1 MTLIHHTRKLL
12 SLAAISFATFGLT
25 PAASA
30 QDEPPARVARVGYAY
45 GNINFADAGS
55 NEWVPLLANRPI
67 STGDSVFVPAN
78 GRAELQV
85 GANALRMAEQT
96 RISFINLNDDNIQI
110 KLSQGSIVLRVRA
123 MQEKENIEVSTPNL
137 NFSIQEPGEY
147 RINVNDDNTSTIIVR
162 NGIGVAQGDRDI
174 ITLRAGEQTRFS
186 GTNLNHTQITRVPPF
201 DTFDQWAAD
210 RDRAD
215 ENSISARYVPREVVG
230 YQQLDDYGIWETH
243 VEYGA
248 IWYPRGIS
256 VGWAPYRDGQ
266 WVWVAPWGWTW
277 VDRAPWGFA
286 PYHYG
291 RWAFVGKRWGWV
303 PGRYER
309 HYRPV
314 YAPALVAFVG
324 VGSNGISAGINLS
337 SRNHGPSVSWFP
349 LGPGEVY
356 HPHYT
361 QNSRYIQNLNQTVI
375 INNTTV
381 INRPDRGY
389 RNQNVHN
396 AITSVPTRTFVRG
409 EHVFPASSS
418 ILSGQIKQMQVATE
432 APNLV
437 PERGNRFGDA
447 RPRNWQENDQFRS
460 RPVMN
465 NSNRGEAMQTTPNTA
480 APSGTSNGTSNGI
493 LGNAF
498 NQRPQDNRGQPN
510 NVQNNAPNNRDNGQG
525 FGRRIDNLER
535 PQAALNSNDARAM
548 TVRNPNQQIAPA
560 NNNLNNTNPS
570 SSGIRTL
577 EEMNEQRNRNPRIE
591 RLERSDRFDKFD
603 RFDRS
608 DTRSNNNS
616 GLNAGSPSN
625 PIPQQNQQTQQA
637 QQVQQV
643 PQAPA
648 INTQRAESRRESFDR
663 NNAPVNVQ
671 DNSAAMQVQ
680 RPMERQVERPSRAIM
695 NERSV
700 EQHSERRLER
710 SIERPVERS
719 VERPP
724 AMPQATMPQAP
735 RAEPRPAPEAR
746 KEVKAEKEKEGEKRK
761 FER

>member
-12 SLAAISFATFGLT
+12 SIAAISFATLSLAQSAT
-25 PAASA
+25 A
-30 QDEPPARVARVGYAY
+30 QDEPPSRVARVGYAY

-67 STGDSVFVPAN
+67 STGDSVFVPTN

-85 GANALRMAEQT
+85 GANALRLSEQT

-110 KLSQGSIVLRVRA
+110 KLSQGSMVLRVRA
-123 MQEKENIEVSTPNL
+123 LQEKENIEVSTPNL

-147 RINVNDDNTSTIIVR
+147 RINVNDDNTSTVIVR

-186 GTNLNHTQITRVPPF
+186 GTNLNHTQIARVPAF

-230 YQQLDDYGIWETH
+230 YQQLDDYGNWETH
-243 VEYGA
+243 VEYGS

-256 VGWAPYRDGQ
+256 AGWAPYRDGQ

-277 VDRAPWGFA
+277 VDRSPWGFA

-337 SRNHGPSVSWFP
+337 SHNHGPSVSWFP

-356 HPHYT
+356 RPHYT
-361 QNSRYIQNLNQTVI
+361 QNSRYIQNMNQTVI

-381 INRPDRGY
+381 VNRPDRGY

-396 AITSVPTRTFVRG
+396 AVTSVPTRTFVRG

-465 NSNRGEAMQTTPNTA
+465 NSNRGEAMQTTPN
-480 APSGTSNGTSNGI
+480 SGTSAGISNGI

-498 NQRPQDNRGQPN
+498 NQRPQDNRNQASN
-510 NVQNNAPNNRDNGQG
+510 LQNNRDNNAS
-525 FGRRIDNLER
+525 FGRRNDNAER
-535 PQAALNSNDARAM
+535 PQATINSNDTRGM
-548 TVRNPNQQIAPA
+548 TVPNPNQQVAPA

-570 SSGIRTL
+570 GSGTGIRTV

-591 RLERSDRFDKFD
+591 RLERSDRFDRVDRVD
-603 RFDRS
+603 RFDA
-608 DTRSNNNS
+608 RSNSNN

-625 PIPQQNQQTQQA
+625 PLPQQAQQIQ

-643 PQAPA
+643 PPTPTPTM
-648 INTQRAESRRESFDR
+648 NNSRVESRRENFERS
-663 NNAPVNVQ
+663 NAPVNVQ

-680 RPMERQVERPSRAIM
+680 RPVERQVERPSRAIM

-700 EQHSERRLER
+700 EQHNERSERRIER

-724 AMPQATMPQAP
+724 AMPQAAMPQAP

>member
-1 MTLIHHTRKLL
+1 MCENITMTLIHHTRKIL
-12 SLAAISFATFGLT
+12 SIAAISFATLGL
-25 PAASA
+25 AQSASA

-67 STGDSVFVPAN
+67 STGDSVFVPVN

-85 GANALRMAEQT
+85 GANALRLGEQT

-110 KLSQGSIVLRVRA
+110 KLSQGNMVLRVRA
-123 MQEKENIEVSTPNL
+123 LQEKETIEVSTPNL

-147 RINVNDDNTSTIIVR
+147 RINVNDDNTSTVIVR
-162 NGIGVAQGDRDI
+162 SGIGVAQGDRDV

-186 GTNLNHTQITRVPPF
+186 GTNLNHTQIARVPPF

-210 RDRAD
+210 RDRAE
-215 ENSISARYVPREVVG
+215 ENSISARHVPREVVG
-230 YQQLDDYGIWETH
+230 YQQLDDYGNWETH
-243 VEYGA
+243 VEYGS

-256 VGWAPYRDGQ
+256 SGWAPYRDGQ

-277 VDRAPWGFA
+277 VDRSPWGFA

-324 VGSNGISAGINLS
+324 IGSNGISAGIGLS

-356 HPHYT
+356 RPHYT
-361 QNSRYIQNLNQTVI
+361 QNSRYIQNMNQTVI
-375 INNTTV
+375 INHTTV
-381 INRPDRGY
+381 VNRPDRGY
-389 RNQNVHN
+389 RNQHVHN
-396 AITSVPTRTFVRG
+396 AVTSVPTRTFVRG

-418 ILSGQIKQMQVATE
+418 ILSGQVKQMQVATE

-437 PERGNRFGDA
+437 PEKGNRFGDA

-460 RPVMN
+460 RPVIT
-465 NSNRGEAMQTTPNTA
+465 NSNRGEPMQTTPNA
-480 APSGTSNGTSNGI
+480 GASNGI
-493 LGNAF
+493 LGSTL
-498 NQRPQDNRGQPN
+498 NQRPQDNRNQPGSL
-510 NVQNNAPNNRDNGQG
+510 QNNRDNNAS
-525 FGRRIDNLER
+525 FGRRNDNSER
-535 PQAALNSNDARAM
+535 PQAALNDVRAM
-548 TVRNPNQQIAPA
+548 TVPNPNQQTAPA

-570 SSGIRTL
+570 GIRTI

-591 RLERSDRFDKFD
+591 RLERSDRFDP
-603 RFDRS
+603 RG
-608 DTRSNNNS
+608 NNNS
-616 GLNAGSPSN
+616 TINTATISTTSN
-625 PIPQQNQQTQQA
+625 PQQP
-637 QQVQQV
+637 QQV
-643 PQAPA
+643 PQTPV
-648 INTQRAESRRESFDR
+648 ISRQDDSSRSMI
-663 NNAPVNVQ
+663 NNARVENRRDNFERSSAPVHVQ
-671 DNSAAMQVQ
+671 DNGAAMQVP
-680 RPMERQVERPSRAIM
+680 RPVER
-695 NERSV
+695 
-700 EQHSERRLER
+700 SERRVER
-710 SIERPVERS
+710 SNNERQFERPAERPVER
-719 VERPP
+719 PQ
-724 AMPQATMPQAP
+724 AMPREVQQAPQAPQAAMPQAP
-735 RAEPRPAPEAR
+735 RAEPRPAAEPR
-746 KEVKAEKEKEGEKRK
+746 KEIKVEKEKEGEKRR

>member
-1 MTLIHHTRKLL
+1 MTLIHHTKKIL
-12 SLAAISFATFGLT
+12 SIAAISFATLGLVQ
-25 PAASA
+25 PASA

-85 GANALRMAEQT
+85 GANALRLGEQT
-96 RISFINLNDDNIQI
+96 RISFINLNDDSIQI
-110 KLSQGSIVLRVRA
+110 KLSQGSMVLRVRA
-123 MQEKENIEVSTPNL
+123 MQERENVEVSTPNL

-147 RINVNDDNTSTIIVR
+147 RINVNDDNTSTVIVR
-162 NGIGVAQGDRDI
+162 SGLGVAQGDRDV

-186 GTNLNHTQITRVPPF
+186 GTNLNHTQIARVPPF

-210 RDRAD
+210 RDRAE
-215 ENSISARYVPREVVG
+215 ENSISARYVPRDVVG
-230 YQQLDDYGIWETH
+230 YQQLDDYGNWETH
-243 VEYGA
+243 VEYGS

-256 VGWAPYRDGQ
+256 AGWAPYRDGQ

-277 VDRAPWGFA
+277 VDRSPWGFA

-324 VGSNGISAGINLS
+324 IGSNGISAGINLS

-356 HPHYT
+356 RPHYT
-361 QNSRYIQNLNQTVI
+361 QNHRYIQNMNQTVI

-381 INRPDRGY
+381 VNRPDRGY
-389 RNQNVHN
+389 RNQHVHN
-396 AITSVPTRTFVRG
+396 AVTSVPTRTFVRG

-437 PERGNRFGDA
+437 PEKGNRFGDA
-447 RPRNWQENDQFRS
+447 RPRNWQENDQFRA
-460 RPVMN
+460 RPVIT
-465 NSNRGEAMQTTPNTA
+465 NSNRGEPMQTTPNA
-480 APSGTSNGTSNGI
+480 GTSNGI
-493 LGNAF
+493 LGNTL
-498 NQRPQDNRGQPN
+498 NQRPQDNRDN
-510 NVQNNAPNNRDNGQG
+510 YRENNRDNNYSS
-525 FGRRIDNLER
+525 GRRNDNSER
-535 PQAALNSNDARAM
+535 PQAALNDARAM
-548 TVRNPNQQIAPA
+548 TVPNPNQQTAPA

-570 SSGIRTL
+570 GIRTV

-591 RLERSDRFDKFD
+591 RLERSDRFDP
-603 RFDRS
+603 RS
-608 DTRSNNNS
+608 TNNN
-616 GLNAGSPSN
+616 GFNAGSPST
-625 PIPQQNQQTQQA
+625 PMPQQSQQA
-637 QQVQQV
+637 QPM
-643 PQAPA
+643 PQTPVITRQDDSSRATINNPRVENRRDNFERSSAP
-648 INTQRAESRRESFDR
+648 I
-663 NNAPVNVQ
+663 NVQ
-671 DNSAAMQVQ
+671 DNSAAMQMP
-680 RPMERQVERPSRAIM
+680 RPAERSAERPNRAIM
-695 NERSV
+695 SDRVNERSV
-700 EQHSERRLER
+700 EQHNERAVERSERRIER
-710 SIERPVERS
+710 SNNERQFERPAERPVERPQAMPR
-719 VERPP
+719 E
-724 AMPQATMPQAP
+724 MPQAAMPQAP
-735 RAEPRPAPEAR
+735 RAEPRPAPEPR
-746 KEVKAEKEKEGEKRK
+746 KEIKVEKEKEGDKKK